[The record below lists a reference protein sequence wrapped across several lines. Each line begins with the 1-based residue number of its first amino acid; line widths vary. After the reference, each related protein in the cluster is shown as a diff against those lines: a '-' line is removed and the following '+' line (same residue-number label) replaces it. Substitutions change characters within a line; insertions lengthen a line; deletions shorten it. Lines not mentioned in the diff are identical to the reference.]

1 MDGKLMLDCLVILIS
16 ALAAVIPTS
25 RMLFKDQGPEEII
38 MDGRPV
44 VGYSMYALLLQK
56 RAVIGNVGAMVLLLF
71 YDCESELLM
80 KLQVWIFFVALIGFF
95 WASCRF
101 LKWRLMRL
109 KDRIEF
115 GNNPPDGPNS
125 NKEYADEINK
135 ADFGDL
141 YLFQAEVFE
150 VRKDRLLIK
159 DVSIRT
165 QTGWFPYSY
174 PTENEKKPMDLLLS
188 KKQMEEGITIV
199 QGDKIS
205 FTAMIYVSM
214 RDSDAMRNVSMIGF
228 QLQQHHMLNVI
239 TDFKTSMVSD
249 ENRIRSWYLAE
260 LAVCRACPFAVACE
274 YRKNPCIIM
283 TSDGKWNRAMLQK
296 EHPELI
302 EEALAKISKQASE
315 FDGYLGMMLDQE
327 SKHRA
332 KKLGFRDA
340 GVIVYFSPRSSAIR
354 AGCRICF
361 LDGIEINTIDQL
373 SSVLKKHKAGD
384 VLSITVEYPT
394 KGKLQKEVTLVDKSQ
409 LTKLIFDKEPFR
421 GEHAYKWW
429 FR

>member
-1 MDGKLMLDCLVILIS
+1 MNGKLMSDCLVILIS

-25 RMLFKDQGPEEII
+25 RMLFKDQGPEKI

-44 VGYSMYALLLQK
+44 VGYSVYALLLQK

-95 WASCRF
+95 WAGCRF

-165 QTGWFPYSY
+165 QTGWF
-174 PTENEKKPMDLLLS
+174 
-188 KKQMEEGITIV
+188 
-199 QGDKIS
+199 
-205 FTAMIYVSM
+205 
-214 RDSDAMRNVSMIGF
+214 
-228 QLQQHHMLNVI
+228 HHR
-239 TDFKTSMVSD
+239 T
-249 ENRIRSWYLAE
+249 RR
-260 LAVCRACPFAVACE
+260 
-274 YRKNPCIIM
+274 
-283 TSDGKWNRAMLQK
+283 
-296 EHPELI
+296 
-302 EEALAKISKQASE
+302 
-315 FDGYLGMMLDQE
+315 
-327 SKHRA
+327 
-332 KKLGFRDA
+332 
-340 GVIVYFSPRSSAIR
+340 
-354 AGCRICF
+354 
-361 LDGIEINTIDQL
+361 
-373 SSVLKKHKAGD
+373 
-384 VLSITVEYPT
+384 
-394 KGKLQKEVTLVDKSQ
+394 
-409 LTKLIFDKEPFR
+409 
-421 GEHAYKWW
+421 
-429 FR
+429 